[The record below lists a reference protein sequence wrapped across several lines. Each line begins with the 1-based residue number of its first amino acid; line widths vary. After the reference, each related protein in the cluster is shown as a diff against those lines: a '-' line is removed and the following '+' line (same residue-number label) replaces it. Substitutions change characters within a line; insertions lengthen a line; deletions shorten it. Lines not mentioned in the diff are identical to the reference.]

1 METSDVIQIILT
13 IIALLVA
20 IRIPY
25 RIAWEQQYSSLL
37 EEYRSLDFAI
47 ALQGVIQFFT
57 KDCAG
62 DMDRVK
68 AEYKKRFIKEIENN
82 PGKIDKENCLHF
94 QRRLLAQFFWQ
105 LNQCAK
111 PGRIGRKRIIG
122 DFTKSEAKLI
132 KILIHMGQAIEEDP
146 VLYKDL
152 SSSALVK
159 KPSHLRGQ
167 NKGLSELYQ
176 ILRNSKRYMTN

>member
-1 METSDVIQIILT
+1 MAT
-13 IIALLVA
+13 IIKEWIIPIATLFFTF
-20 IRIPY
+20 IIPY

-68 AEYKKRFIKEIENN
+68 AEYKNRFIKEIENT

-105 LNQCAK
+105 LNQ
-111 PGRIGRKRIIG
+111 
-122 DFTKSEAKLI
+122 
-132 KILIHMGQAIEEDP
+132 
-146 VLYKDL
+146 Y
-152 SSSALVK
+152 
-159 KPSHLRGQ
+159 LRH
-167 NKGLSELYQ
+167 
-176 ILRNSKRYMTN
+176 